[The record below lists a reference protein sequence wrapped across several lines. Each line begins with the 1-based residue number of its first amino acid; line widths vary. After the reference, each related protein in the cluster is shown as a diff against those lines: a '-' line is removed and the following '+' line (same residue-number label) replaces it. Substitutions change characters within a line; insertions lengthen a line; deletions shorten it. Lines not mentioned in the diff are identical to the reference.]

1 MMKKILSLLA
11 VFLIGALMSGIVYA
25 ANIDITEV
33 KVDGDTVSASST
45 NFILDVQRG
54 DQIDVKVQIKGNQDS
69 NNVQIEA
76 SLRGFDSSE
85 TIEDISDVFDVKK
98 DVTYVKKLSLP
109 LRAKLDQDRY
119 KLRIRVDD
127 RDSNTI
133 EQTYELEIDTKRHD
147 VEIRDIVLSPDNEVK
162 AGKALLSTVRLRN
175 RGEKDEQG
183 VKVVVSI
190 PELGIS
196 ATDFV
201 NKLEKED
208 DNDDQAT
215 TEEMLLR
222 IPEDA
227 ETGVYTVR
235 VEAQFDQGDKKNVK
249 ETKIHILGQEAVSV
263 AKTQEKTIISVG
275 AEKQTAAAGSGEVAY
290 PITLTNSGSNSK
302 TYMVSADGATWAAFR
317 VAPSNVVVV
326 GPGESKS
333 VTVFAAVN
341 KNAPAGDQTFS
352 VTISSND
359 KMLKQIPLTVSVQ
372 SSGSLKNG
380 LEIGLVVLVILLV
393 IIGLII
399 GFSKLRGDEDEN
411 DKEKTY
417 Y

>member
-1 MMKKILSLLA
+1 MMKKLLNLLT
-11 VFLIGALMSGIVYA
+11 VFLMGVLMTGM
-25 ANIDITEV
+25 
-33 KVDGDTVSASST
+33 VSANVFLTTKVNGDEVFPTST
-45 NFILDVQRG
+45 NYMLDVERG
-54 DQIDVKVQIKGNQDS
+54 DQLDVKVLVTSDMNLENVQVEAVLRGIDS
-69 NNVQIEA
+69 NKQV
-76 SLRGFDSSE
+76 
-85 TIEDISDVFDVKK
+85 EDISDVFDMKSG
-98 DVTYVKKLSLP
+98 VTYTKKLTLP
-109 LRAKLDQDRY
+109 LISKIDQDKY
-119 KLRIRVDD
+119 KLRVMVSD
-127 RDSNTI
+127 RDSNAVF
-133 EQTYELEIDTKRHD
+133 ETYELEIDTKRHD
-147 VEIRDIVLSPDNEVK
+147 VEVRDIVLSPDTEVK
-162 AGKALLSTVRLRN
+162 AGRALLSTVRLRN
-175 RGEKDEQG
+175 RGEKDEEG
-183 VKVVVSI
+183 IKVVVSI

-201 NKLEKED
+201 DKLEKEG
-208 DNDDQAT
+208 DNDDEAT

-235 VEAQFDQGDKKNVK
+235 VETWFDQGDKKNVK
-249 ETKIHILGQEAVSV
+249 ETKIHVLGQEAVTA

-275 AEKQTAAAGSGEVAY
+275 VEKQSAAAGSGEVAY

-302 TYMVSADGATWAAFR
+302 TYMVSADGATWATFR

-326 GPGESKS
+326 GSGESKA

-341 KNAPAGDQTFS
+341 SNAPSGDQTFS

-359 KMLKQIPLTVSVQ
+359 KVLKQIPLTVSVQ
-372 SSGSLKNG
+372 SSGTSLKNG

-399 GFSKLRGDEDEN
+399 GFSKLRGDGDEN